1 MLVRMKRVNG
11 AMSALVLVAFT
22 ASLAVGPMPAAAQ
35 DTAATGGQAER
46 YVVLFVPIQRSDHV
60 SEGVPGR
67 VEEYLRALVEID
79 PKIDLLMHAEE
90 AAPEPEVAPAEVAPE
105 PIREN
110 PRLERA
116 RKLADSGR
124 TSVEKKRYESGL
136 GRLMRAEKL
145 YGRNL
150 ADLEDFDRYIDTRLW
165 LAVGFVNGG
174 YYEEGRS
181 ALRKLLVMRPEL
193 SLDGKAFSKRFM
205 KNLASSKGRIKTGGD
220 LTVSMDLEAASV
232 YVDGRL
238 VGNGPQTVSGL
249 PKGLHY
255 VRVVAEGLPPKGRF
269 VNTKSAGRT
278 ASVFLKVTPKAAA
291 RPKPVPVEAKK
302 GVKPLSE
309 YARTGE
315 FKGTFESDVRLAL
328 SKSQAQYAVLAYLA
342 RSDSAFHLGLFLFD
356 GKTGKLADIEPA
368 VIDTDL
374 SNLQIA
380 LLDLESRL
388 AKALS
393 SFPVERLVTIRP
405 AIYALAPSAYPEPA
419 PVAVAPVAEPVPV
432 ATAPAPEPEP
442 VPVASGGFDDIPED
456 FPMDEWPS
464 ESPSKP
470 IYKEWWLWTVVGAVV
485 IGGAAVIG
493 VCAAGKCGSGG
504 GGDDAFGARAVW

>member
-11 AMSALVLVAFT
+11 AMSAVVLVAFT
-22 ASLAVGPMPAAAQ
+22 ATLAVGPMPALAQ
-35 DTAATGGQAER
+35 DAVAAGGQDER

-90 AAPEPEVAPAEVAPE
+90 AVATPEATPAEPVPE

-124 TSVEKKRYESGL
+124 VSVEKRRFESGL
-136 GRLMRAEKL
+136 GRLMKAESL

-150 ADLEDFDRYIDTRLW
+150 ADLEDFDRYIDARLW
-165 LAVGFVNGG
+165 LAVGFINGG
-174 YYEEGRS
+174 YMEEGRS
-181 ALRKLLVMRPEL
+181 AIRKLLVMRPEL
-193 SLDGKAFSKRFM
+193 SLDAKTFSKRFM
-205 KNLASSKGRIKTGGD
+205 KNLASSRKRIKTGGD
-220 LTVSMDLEAASV
+220 LTVSVDVDTASV

-238 VGNGPQTVSGL
+238 VGNGAQTVSGL
-249 PKGLHY
+249 PRGRHY
-255 VRVVAEGLPPKGRF
+255 VRVVSEGLPPRGRF
-269 VNTKSAGRT
+269 VNTKPVGRT
-278 ASVFLKVTPKAAA
+278 ASVFLKVTPKTAA
-291 RPKPVPVEAKK
+291 RPKPAPVKARLASR
-302 GVKPLSE
+302 PLTE
-309 YARTGE
+309 YARSGE
-315 FKGTFESDVRLAL
+315 FESSFESDVRLAL
-328 SKSQAQYAVLAYLA
+328 GKTRAQYAVLAYLA

-393 SFPVERLVTIRP
+393 SFPSERLVTLRP

-419 PVAVAPVAEPVPV
+419 PVAVAPEPEPAPV
-432 ATAPAPEPEP
+432 TVTPTPAPEPE
-442 VPVASGGFDDIPED
+442 PVASGGFDDIPED

-464 ESPSKP
+464 ESPSWP
-470 IYKEWWLWTVVGAVV
+470 LYQEWWLWTVVGAVV

-504 GGDDAFGARAVW
+504 GGNDAFGARAVW